1 VTVQVPEVLTDSVP
15 EEIVQPVAVP
25 SATTNVT
32 APPDEPP
39 DVTSVRG
46 VPSTPSREAT
56 LNALWFALFTL
67 SVAADEVAVA
77 VVPE

>member
-1 VTVQVPEVLTDSVP
+1 VTVQVPAVLTERDP

-25 SATTNVT
+25 LATTYVT
-32 APPDEPP
+32 EPPDEPP

-56 LNALWFALFTL
+56 LSELWFALFTL
-67 SVAADEVAVA
+67 SVAVDEVAVA